1 MATIKDVAKLAG
13 VSVAT
18 VSRVLNNEE
27 NVKLETKQKVKA
39 AIRTLHYSPNL
50 LGRNLRRLQTMSVL
64 VLLPTL
70 SNPFYAGVIK
80 GLKSRAEEMG
90 YQIMIG
96 VTDLE
101 EEIEKRS
108 IKMLTNRLVDGVIL
122 FSPRLNA
129 TLLNKVAKQ
138 YPIVQC
144 SEYVEASQTSKVTID
159 NEKAAYEATQ
169 YLIQLGHKKIA
180 LLSNDEGFISAK
192 LREEGYRKALE
203 QQNISIEENWIRY
216 TDYSYIGGQKACKKL
231 LGLENPPTAIF
242 AIADSI
248 AVGVVRQLI
257 DCGIKV
263 GEHID
268 VIGFDD
274 TSLAKIYTPT
284 ITTISQPR
292 FEMGR
297 AAMQLLISKIENI
310 NNPDECLILPHQ
322 LKIRESTKLKI
333 KENE

>member
-18 VSRVLNNEE
+18 VSRVLNSEE
-27 NVKLETKQKVKA
+27 NVKAETKQKVKE
-39 AIRTLHYSPNL
+39 AIETLHYSPNL
-50 LGRNLRRLQTMSVL
+50 LGRNLRRLQTRSVL

-80 GLKSRAEEMG
+80 GLKNRAEEMG

-96 VTDLE
+96 VTDSE

-122 FSPRLNA
+122 FSPRLNVS
-129 TLLNKVAKQ
+129 LLNKVAKQ

-144 SEYVEASQTSKVTID
+144 SEYVEESHTSKVTID

-169 YLIQLGHKKIA
+169 YLMELGHRKIA
-180 LLSNDEGFISAK
+180 LLSNNKGFTSAK
-192 LREEGYRKALE
+192 LREEGYRRALR
-203 QQNISIEENWIRY
+203 QQNVSIQEDWIRY
-216 TDYSYIGGQKACKKL
+216 TEYSYLGGQKACIEL
-231 LGLENPPTAIF
+231 LALENPPTAIF
-242 AIADSI
+242 AIADSM

-257 DCGIKV
+257 ERGIKV
-263 GEHID
+263 GEDID

-274 TSLAKIYTPT
+274 TSVTKIYTPT

-292 FEMGR
+292 FEMGK

-322 LKIRESTKLKI
+322 LKIRESTKMKNRG
-333 KENE
+333 E